1 MRLSEKGIQTLN
13 RQAKAI
19 EHYEAALEAIFFI
32 NKEVGEH
39 WNFINEEVWDHWDKA
54 RAILVGMEISESDA
68 VHLGKSEEA

>member
-19 EHYEAALEAIFFI
+19 EHYEAALKATMKDAFSVRV
-32 NKEVGEH
+32 EVYQ
-39 WNFINEEVWDHWDKA
+39 HWDKA
-54 RAILVGMEISESDA
+54 RDILAGTEISEFDP